1 MEFSKTCQ
9 LVNDYLDKL
18 SLADKVNL
26 LKDLFTYPISAKDG
40 KYYYSNMEWD
50 ETRMS
55 DFIKINIHWFNVQE
69 FDRLLVYFEKN
80 KTNQSVQS

>member
-9 LVNDYLDKL
+9 LVNGHLDKL
-18 SLADKVNL
+18 ILADKVNL
-26 LKDLFTYPISAKDG
+26 LKELFSYPISAKDG

-80 KTNQSVQS
+80 KPNQSVQS

>member
-9 LVNDYLDKL
+9 LVNGHLDKL
-18 SLADKVNL
+18 ILADKVNL
-26 LKDLFTYPISAKDG
+26 LKELFSYPISAKDG

-55 DFIKINIHWFNVQE
+55 DFLEVNMHWMSVKE
-69 FDRLLVYFEKN
+69 FDYMHYHFTKN
-80 KTNQSVQS
+80 NLF

>member
-9 LVNDYLDKL
+9 LVNGYLDKL
-18 SLADKVNL
+18 SLADKINL
-26 LKDLFTYPISAKDG
+26 LKELFSYPISAKDG

-80 KTNQSVQS
+80 KPNQSVQS

>member
-1 MEFSKTCQ
+1 MEFSETCQ
-9 LVNDYLDKL
+9 LVNGHLDKL
-18 SLADKVNL
+18 ILADKVNL
-26 LKDLFTYPISAKDG
+26 LKELFSYPISAKDG

-80 KTNQSVQS
+80 KPNQSVQS

>member
-9 LVNDYLDKL
+9 LVNGYLDKL

-26 LKDLFTYPISAKDG
+26 LKELFSYPISAKDG

-80 KTNQSVQS
+80 KPNQSVQS